1 MKLKPILDV
10 VKKRLEGNKKLSRV
24 SRTRHWKMSAAICGN
39 GEARRNS
46 CFEKG
51 QEGEEGE

>member
-1 MKLKPILDV
+1 M
-10 VKKRLEGNKKLSRV
+10 
-24 SRTRHWKMSAAICGN
+24 RHWKMSGAIGIN

-51 QEGEEGE
+51 QESDKGE